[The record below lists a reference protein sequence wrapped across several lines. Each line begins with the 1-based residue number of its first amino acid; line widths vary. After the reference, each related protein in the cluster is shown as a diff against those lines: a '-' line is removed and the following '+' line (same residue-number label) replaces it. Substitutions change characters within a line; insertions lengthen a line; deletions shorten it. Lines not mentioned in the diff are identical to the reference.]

1 MCFSM
6 IAQEEIRKLSLQD
19 KFELLETVWAEISSD
34 PEQIEVPQWHLDILN
49 EREAA
54 LKEGRTTVLDWEDAK
69 RQIRA
74 ATRST

>member
-1 MCFSM
+1 M